1 MLGFY
6 FLDYNKYTWTVSAN
20 SITLSVVGLLLLLAL
35 LYVSHLYLVFLHCF
49 LKIIFENLYVEIT

>member
-35 LYVSHLYLVFLHCF
+35 LYVSRLYLVFLHCF
-49 LKIIFENLYVEIT
+49 LKIIFENLCVEIT